1 VRWIPNSPAI
11 SAVYSVHL
19 GIRSTLNKAW
29 VSWRCVAAAGGTP
42 AGHGRRAPGG
52 VEHQRRWRD
61 GVPIKGPRLMGW
73 ASGRCGHPRRQVCG
87 GAGGFGHPAARCLAD
102 TGRCNGW
109 WVRRELQM
117 PEDLSDHLWG
127 PIPWSDTPVFAP
139 LYVVDGRP
147 GVLVECPWYEEC
159 HNAHGDTDTL
169 CNAQVRQLC
178 ARMHTLHR

>member
-1 VRWIPNSPAI
+1 MDPQFSGNLSGVLRPLGDPEHPEQGMGLVAMRHSGRGHPSGPRAVRSWRRRASAPLEGRSADQGATPNGMGEREVRPPPTAGVRRRRWLRPPSRTL
-11 SAVYSVHL
+11 L
-19 GIRSTLNKAW
+19 GGHGQVQWVVGQTRVADAGGSIRSPL
-29 VSWRCVAAAGGTP
+29 
-42 AGHGRRAPGG
+42 
-52 VEHQRRWRD
+52 
-61 GVPIKGPRLMGW
+61 
-73 ASGRCGHPRRQVCG
+73 
-87 GAGGFGHPAARCLAD
+87 
-102 TGRCNGW
+102 
-109 WVRRELQM
+109 
-117 PEDLSDHLWG
+117 G